1 MNCIGLKEMIAKFL
15 FVLASMLVAMSIYY
29 GIESLVTSRP
39 ILIPINPPFQVVTKT
54 VRPGDT
60 VTYKINYYKRLD
72 IPGDLHKQL
81 IIRTKDGREHYLPLA
96 GLGGHLPPGNV
107 QKYAYAKIPDWAP
120 PGTAIIKLSS
130 AHHTGHDRQFTTV
143 CTEPFEIKP

>member
-1 MNCIGLKEMIAKFL
+1 MKCIGLRDMIAKFL

-29 GIESLVTSRP
+29 GIESLVIGRP
-39 ILIPINPPFQVVTKT
+39 ILIPIEPPFQVVTKT

-81 IIRTKDGREHYLPLA
+81 IIKTKDGKEHYLPLE

-107 QKYAYAKIPDWAP
+107 QKFAYAKIPDWAP
-120 PGTAIIKLSS
+120 AGKAVIKLSS
-130 AHHTGHDRQFTTV
+130 AHQTGHARQFTTV
-143 CTEPFEIKP
+143 FT